1 MKMKRFSI
9 KVAVVALVLSMTY
22 PAAAAEI
29 PAALR
34 GVKRIVFLGDSIT
47 QQGDYVVD
55 FDCWLLSR
63 GINIEVLNLGLAS
76 ETASDL
82 TEEENAGHKKAHG
95 FGRPPLSERMDRVI
109 SATKPDV
116 IIACFG
122 MNDGGDLP
130 ADDTGTKRYA
140 AAMTKL
146 HDAALKAGVRRVVLC
161 TPPPHDAK
169 GNASQKPHDENLTR
183 YSEWLLSKRSAGW
196 DVVDIHGPMRRAL
209 DAGRAKDP
217 SFALANDG
225 VHPGSEGHW
234 MMASAIVT
242 QFIRADLEGIAS
254 SEQLFKADG
263 KEIHDRVRAR
273 MTKRFSAWMR
283 QIGHTRPGVPG
294 GPGTKPGLSVEAA
307 DVEAAQLTKQ
317 ILEQLS
323 GGPKA
328 APKSSVDSVPV
339 K

>member
-1 MKMKRFSI
+1 MKSNLKVSI
-9 KVAVVALVLSMTY
+9 LLSCVALLTVQLCIGQVPKS
-22 PAAAAEI
+22 
-29 PAALR
+29 LR
-34 GVKRIVFLGDSIT
+34 GVQRIVFLGDSIT

-55 FDCWLLSR
+55 FDCWLVSR

-95 FGRPPLSERMDRVI
+95 FGRPPLGERMDRVI

-130 ADDTGTKRYA
+130 ADETGTKRYA

-169 GNASQKPHDENLTR
+169 GDATHRTHDENLTR

-217 SFALANDG
+217 RFALANDG
-225 VHPGSEGHW
+225 VHPGREGHW
-234 MMASAIVT
+234 MMSSAIVT
-242 QFIRADLEGIAS
+242 QFIGADLDGVAS
-254 SEQLFKADG
+254 AEQLFKSDG
-263 KEIHDRVRAR
+263 KEIRDLVQAR

-294 GPGTKPGLSVEAA
+294 GPGTQPGLSVEAA
-307 DVEAAQLTKQ
+307 NVEASQFSKQ
-317 ILEQLS
+317 IFGKLDVSKASARAVGES
-323 GGPKA
+323 GLRK
-328 APKSSVDSVPV
+328 
-339 K
+339 

>member
-1 MKMKRFSI
+1 M
-9 KVAVVALVLSMTY
+9 
-22 PAAAAEI
+22 
-29 PAALR
+29 
-34 GVKRIVFLGDSIT
+34 FLGDSIT

-55 FDCWLLSR
+55 FDCWLVSR

-95 FGRPPLSERMDRVI
+95 FGRPLLSERMDRVI

-130 ADDTGTKRYA
+130 ADETGTKRYA

-169 GNASQKPHDENLTR
+169 GDATHRTHDENLTR
-183 YSEWLLSKRSAGW
+183 YSEWLLSKKSAGW

-225 VHPGSEGHW
+225 VHPGREGHW

-242 QFIRADLEGIAS
+242 QSIGADLDGIAS
-254 SEQLFKADG
+254 AEQLFKADG
-263 KEIHDRVRAR
+263 KEIRDLVRAR

-283 QIGHTRPGVPG
+283 QISHTRPGVPG
-294 GPGTKPGLSVEAA
+294 GPGTKPGQSVAEANIE
-307 DVEAAQLTKQ
+307 VAQFSKQ
-317 ILEQLS
+317 IFVKLDGS
-323 GGPKA
+323 NA
-328 APKSSVDSVPV
+328 ATHAVGESAQQK
-339 K
+339 

>member
-1 MKMKRFSI
+1 MKRFSI
-9 KVAVVALVLSMTY
+9 KVVVVALVLSMTY

-55 FDCWLLSR
+55 FDCWLVSR

-95 FGRPPLSERMDRVI
+95 FGRPLLSERMDRVI

-130 ADDTGTKRYA
+130 ADETGTKRYA

-146 HDAALKAGVRRVVLC
+146 HDAALKAGVRRVVLS

-169 GNASQKPHDENLTR
+169 GDATHRTHDENLTR
-183 YSEWLLSKRSAGW
+183 YSEWLLSKKSAGW

-225 VHPGSEGHW
+225 VHPGREGHW

-242 QFIRADLEGIAS
+242 QSIGADLDGIAS
-254 SEQLFKADG
+254 AEQLFKADG
-263 KEIHDRVRAR
+263 KEIRDLVRAR

-283 QIGHTRPGVPG
+283 QISHTRPGVPG
-294 GPGTKPGLSVEAA
+294 GPGTKPGQSVAEANIE
-307 DVEAAQLTKQ
+307 VAQFSKQ
-317 ILEQLS
+317 IFVKLDGS
-323 GGPKA
+323 NA
-328 APKSSVDSVPV
+328 ATHAVGESAQQK
-339 K
+339 

>member
-1 MKMKRFSI
+1 MKRFSI
-9 KVAVVALVLSMTY
+9 KVVVVALVLSMTY

-55 FDCWLLSR
+55 FDCWLVSR

-95 FGRPPLSERMDRVI
+95 FGRPLLSERMDRVI

-130 ADDTGTKRYA
+130 ADETGTKRYA

-169 GNASQKPHDENLTR
+169 GDATHRTHDENLTR
-183 YSEWLLSKRSAGW
+183 YSEWLLSKKSAGW

-225 VHPGSEGHW
+225 VHPGREGHW

-242 QFIRADLEGIAS
+242 QSIGADLDGIAS
-254 SEQLFKADG
+254 AEQLFKADG
-263 KEIHDRVRAR
+263 KEIRDLVRAR

-283 QIGHTRPGVPG
+283 QISHTRPGVPG
-294 GPGTKPGLSVEAA
+294 GPGTKPGQSVAEANIE
-307 DVEAAQLTKQ
+307 VAQFSKQ
-317 ILEQLS
+317 IFVKLDGS
-323 GGPKA
+323 NA
-328 APKSSVDSVPV
+328 ATHAVGESAQQK
-339 K
+339 

>member
-1 MKMKRFSI
+1 MKIKRFSI
-9 KVAVVALVLSMTY
+9 TVAIVALMFSLMNIAST
-22 PAAAAEI
+22 AEI

-34 GVKRIVFLGDSIT
+34 GVRRIVFLGDSIT

-55 FDCWLLSR
+55 FDSWLVSR

-82 TEEENAGHKKAHG
+82 TVEENAGHKKAHG
-95 FGRPPLSERMDRVI
+95 FGRPLLSERMDRVI
-109 SATKPDV
+109 EATKPDV

-130 ADDTGTKRYA
+130 ADETGTKRYA

-146 HDAALKAGVRRVVLC
+146 HDAALKAGVKRVVLC

-169 GNASQKPHDENLTR
+169 GDVTHRTHDENLTR
-183 YSEWLLSKRSAGW
+183 YSEWLLSKKSDGW
-196 DVVDIHGPMRRAL
+196 DVVDIHGPMRRAI
-209 DAGRAKDP
+209 DAGRGKDP

-225 VHPGSEGHW
+225 VHPGREGHW
-234 MMASAIVT
+234 LMASAIVT
-242 QFIRADLEGIAS
+242 QFIGANLDGIAAV
-254 SEQLFKADG
+254 EQLFQANG
-263 KEIHDRVRAR
+263 KEIRDLVRLR
-273 MTKRFSAWMR
+273 MTKLFSAWMR

-294 GPGTKPGLSVEAA
+294 GPGTKSGLSVEAA
-307 DVEAAQLTKQ
+307 NLEVAQFTKQ
-317 ILEQLS
+317 ILEKLD
-323 GGPKA
+323 GGESA
-328 APKSSVDSVPV
+328 AHSVGKSVPQ

>member
-1 MKMKRFSI
+1 MKSNLKISI
-9 KVAVVALVLSMTY
+9 LLSCVALLAVQSCIGQV
-22 PAAAAEI
+22 PRS
-29 PAALR
+29 LR
-34 GVKRIVFLGDSIT
+34 GVQRIVFLGDSIT

-95 FGRPPLSERMDRVI
+95 FGRPSLSERMDRVI

-130 ADDTGTKRYA
+130 ADETGTKRYA

-146 HDAALKAGVRRVVLC
+146 RDAALKAGVRRVVLC

-169 GNASQKPHDENLTR
+169 GNASQKAHDENLTR
-183 YSEWLLSKRSAGW
+183 YSKWLLSKRSAGW

-225 VHPGSEGHW
+225 VHPGREGHW

-242 QFIRADLEGIAS
+242 QFVGADLDGIAS
-254 SEQLFKADG
+254 AEHLFKADG
-263 KEIHDRVRAR
+263 KEIRDLVRSR
-273 MTKRFSAWMR
+273 MTKLFSAWMR
-283 QIGHTRPGVPG
+283 QTGHTRPGVPG

-307 DVEAAQLTKQ
+307 NVEAAQLTKQ
-317 ILEQLS
+317 ISTRLNGEATAPSQLS
-323 GGPKA
+323 GE
-328 APKSSVDSVPV
+328 SVPE

>member
-1 MKMKRFSI
+1 MTMKSNLKGLILLSCF
-9 KVAVVALVLSMTY
+9 ALLTVQLCAGEVPKS
-22 PAAAAEI
+22 
-29 PAALR
+29 LR
-34 GVKRIVFLGDSIT
+34 GVQRIVFLGDSIT

-55 FDCWLLSR
+55 FESWLVSQ
-63 GINIEVLNLGLAS
+63 GINIEVMNLGLAS
-76 ETASDL
+76 ETAADL
-82 TEEENAGHKKAHG
+82 TDAENAGHKKAYG
-95 FGRPPLSERMDRVI
+95 FGRPSLGERMYRVI
-109 SATKPDV
+109 AATKPDV

-130 ADDTGTKRYA
+130 ADETGTKRYA

-169 GNASQKPHDENLTR
+169 GDAAQKAHDENLTR
-183 YSEWLLSKRSAGW
+183 YSEWLLSKQSDGW

-225 VHPGSEGHW
+225 VHPGREGHW
-234 MMASAIVT
+234 MMASAILT
-242 QFIRADLEGIAS
+242 EFIGADLDGIAS
-254 SEQLFKADG
+254 AEHLFKADG
-263 KEIHDRVRAR
+263 KEIRDLVHAR

-294 GPGTKPGLSVEAA
+294 GPGTKPGQSVEAA
-307 DVEAAQLTKQ
+307 NVEAAQFTKQ
-317 ILEQLS
+317 ILGKLDGGEAAAHPVGES
-323 GGPKA
+323 GLGK
-328 APKSSVDSVPV
+328 
-339 K
+339 